1 MFCLQFKSTTRDK
14 KPRAENS
21 VIRKHRGDVGTASA
35 GGKQRQGSSG
45 GQVRTGSNRTAAGVE
60 RQQQSNSGQ
69 CGAAAKIHRRTV
81 SHRRYKTHTAQESS
95 GGRSRKAT
103 GFKWRHGSN
112 GGRIRA
118 ATGIERRPLD
128 NDGRVGAGPGANC
141 SRSRTAAWVERR
153 QESEQRQRSNSRWA
167 AEDERRQES
176 DDGINQM
183 AAEVDQRQESIGGR
197 SRTSAGVERRQQS
210 SSGRSGTKAEQESS
224 GGQS

>member
-1 MFCLQFKSTTRDK
+1 LAQQA
-14 KPRAENS
+14 PEA
-21 VIRKHRGDVGTASA
+21 V
-35 GGKQRQGSSG
+35 KQRQGSSG

-141 SRSRTAAWVERR
+141 SRSRTAAWVKRR
-153 QESEQRQRSNSRWA
+153 QESEQRQRSRSGRGRTA
-167 AEDERRQES
+167 AGVERRHKS
-176 DDGINQM
+176 NGGRGRS
-183 AAEVDQRQESIGGR
+183 AAGVDQRQESNISRGR
-197 SRTSAGVERRQQS
+197 TATAIEQRQEWNK
-210 SSGRSGTKAEQESS
+210 G
-224 GGQS
+224 

>member
-128 NDGRVGAGPGANC
+128 NDGRVGAGPG
-141 SRSRTAAWVERR
+141 VELLK
-153 QESEQRQRSNSRWA
+153 ESNSGMGQA
-167 AEDERRQES
+167 AA
-176 DDGINQM
+176 GVGT
-183 AAEVDQRQESIGGR
+183 AAEVEKRQRTNGGR
-197 SRTSAGVERRQQS
+197 SRTTA
-210 SSGRSGTKAEQESS
+210 
-224 GGQS
+224 